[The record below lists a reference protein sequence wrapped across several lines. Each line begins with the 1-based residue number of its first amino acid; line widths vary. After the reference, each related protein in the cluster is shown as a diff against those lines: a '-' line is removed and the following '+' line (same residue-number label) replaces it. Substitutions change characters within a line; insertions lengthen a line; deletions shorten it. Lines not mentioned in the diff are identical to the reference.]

1 MAYTKTIM
9 CLANSRKHM
18 ESCIAG
24 RELIDNL
31 PRGWVRPVSG
41 RGGKGIS
48 LTEKRYDNGI
58 FADVGDIVQIEMLK
72 PVAQG
77 CHVEDHLIDHECRW
91 KKVGD
96 LNWETIEAL
105 VEPQDKP
112 LWIEPG
118 AGFSSLDRL
127 TAQYAQSL
135 DSSLRLVRPNDFQ
148 LVVRSEW
155 KKMVVRANFRVA
167 GYWHCLKVTDPY
179 ARDAYLQRG
188 YGVYDLS
195 GPIICI
201 SLTEPFN
208 NHVYLVVASVL
219 TPDRFK

>member
-1 MAYTKTIM
+1 MAYTKRIM
-9 CLANSRKHM
+9 CLANSRKHW

-24 RELIDNL
+24 RELIDTL
-31 PRGWVRPVSG
+31 PGGWVRPVSVRAG
-41 RGGKGIS
+41 RGIS
-48 LTEKRYDNGI
+48 VKERRYDNGMT
-58 FADVGDIVQIEMLK
+58 ADVGDIIEIEMLK
-72 PVAQG
+72 PVAHS
-77 CHVEDHLIDHECRW
+77 CHVEDHLIDHEHRW

-105 VEPQDKP
+105 VEPQDEP

-118 AGFSSLDRL
+118 AGHSSLDRL
-127 TAQYAQSL
+127 TEQYAQSL
-135 DSSLRLVRPNDFQ
+135 DLSLKLVRPYDFQ

-155 KKMVVRANFRVA
+155 NKPVVRANFRVA
-167 GYWHCLKVTDPY
+167 GNWHRLKVTDPY
-179 ARDAYLQRG
+179 TQEAYLQRD

-195 GPIICI
+195 GAIVCI
-201 SLTEPFN
+201 SLTEPFK